1 LQKSTHTVAL
11 TGAGISTES
20 GIPDFRSPGEG
31 FWTKVDPA
39 FFTVQGFKNN
49 PAEFYR
55 FGMGLFQDILNASPN
70 QAHFALAELQQ
81 RGLLRSIITQN
92 IDGLHQKAGSDRVY
106 EVHGNLRGATCFKGC
121 ARQVP
126 IEEVVRQIFGGQL
139 PPLCNDCG
147 RPLKPDVVL
156 FGEGMAPDFSEA
168 INEVR
173 TADLILIIGASMRVA
188 PVNMLPRMVK
198 NMVII
203 NRERTM
209 HDRRARAVIHGD
221 ASEATRLI
229 VEELDRRASSPGN

>member
-1 LQKSTHTVAL
+1 
-11 TGAGISTES
+11 
-20 GIPDFRSPGEG
+20 
-31 FWTKVDPA
+31 
-39 FFTVQGFKNN
+39 
-49 PAEFYR
+49 
-55 FGMGLFQDILNASPN
+55 
-70 QAHFALAELQQ
+70 
-81 RGLLRSIITQN
+81 
-92 IDGLHQKAGSDRVY
+92 
-106 EVHGNLRGATCFKGC
+106 
-121 ARQVP
+121 
-126 IEEVVRQIFGGQL
+126 
-139 PPLCNDCG
+139 
-147 RPLKPDVVL
+147 
-156 FGEGMAPDFSEA
+156 MAPDFSEA